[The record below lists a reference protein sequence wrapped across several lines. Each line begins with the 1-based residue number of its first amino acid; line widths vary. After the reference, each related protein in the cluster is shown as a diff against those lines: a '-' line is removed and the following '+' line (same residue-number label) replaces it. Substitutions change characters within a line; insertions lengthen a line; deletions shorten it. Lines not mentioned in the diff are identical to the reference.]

1 MASFLSPVVDD
12 DVKISMTSELFI
24 GCWDILRE
32 SCSMVF
38 FLLSLGHEFYS
49 RNFINFK
56 LCVTSGHE
64 VFWQVCR
71 QSSWSHPKGSIS
83 SLWDWRS
90 LQEMSTKISPFL
102 RWRREDDV
110 VGEESGQVP
119 VPQVLREVRQHS
131 ETILNIAA
139 KVELE
144 TSPAKSG
151 NIWPTST
158 RGGWVPNGSGK
169 PTSMGCL

>member
-1 MASFLSPVVDD
+1 MSKSQWQVNFLLASETYCERPARWS
-12 DVKISMTSELFI
+12 
-24 GCWDILRE
+24 
-32 SCSMVF
+32 F

-90 LQEMSTKISPFL
+90 LQEMSTKISPLL

-131 ETILNIAA
+131 ETTLNIAA
-139 KVELE
+139 KVELK
-144 TSPAKSG
+144 TSSAKSG
-151 NIWPTST
+151 NIWSTST
-158 RGGWVPNGSGK
+158 WGSWVPNRSGK
-169 PTSMGCL
+169 LISMGCV